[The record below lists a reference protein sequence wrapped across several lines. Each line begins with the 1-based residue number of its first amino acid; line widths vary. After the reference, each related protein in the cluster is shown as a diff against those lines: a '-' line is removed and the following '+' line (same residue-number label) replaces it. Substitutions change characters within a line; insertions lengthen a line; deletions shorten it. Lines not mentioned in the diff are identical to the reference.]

1 MVMVQISEVSKRYG
15 EVVALSRFDMTVKRG
30 SISGFVGPN
39 GAGKSTTIRIITG
52 LTRPDNGSAWV
63 FGKNPYDN
71 TDVKERIGFVSEHD
85 DLYSW
90 ATVWETVKMFAKLMS
105 PNEKAVDEQ
114 VKDAIDSVA
123 MSKFKERKI
132 STLSKGMKQRTKIA
146 AALVH
151 NPEFLVLDEPL
162 GGLDP
167 LGRRTMMNLLRRLNR
182 ETGVS
187 VLISSHVLEELEEL
201 VDRVT
206 LIHRGQTLA
215 EGSPERIR
223 GLLYQYPHEIVFK
236 AQDIHA
242 RQIAGGLIE
251 VDGLVRALHVTE
263 SESGVTEC
271 RVVTPKPE
279 EFYNELTKIAVE
291 TKSPVFSID
300 TVSESVERLFEYLVA
315 GV

>member
-1 MVMVQISEVSKRYG
+1 MVMVQISGVSKRYG

-52 LTRPDNGSAWV
+52 LAKPDSGSAWV
-63 FGKNPYDN
+63 FGKTPYDN
-71 TDVKERIGFVSEHD
+71 REVKERIGFVSEHD

-90 ATVWETVKMFAKLMS
+90 ATVWETIRMFARLMN
-105 PNEKAVDEQ
+105 PEKKVVDGE
-114 VKDAIDSVA
+114 VKEAIDAVA
-123 MSKFKERKI
+123 MAKFQERRV

-151 NPEFLVLDEPL
+151 RPEFLVLDEPL

-167 LGRRTMMNLLRRLNR
+167 LGRRTMMSLLRQLNK
-182 ETGVS
+182 EHGVS

-215 EGSPERIR
+215 EGSPNRIR

-236 AQDIHA
+236 AENRHA
-242 RQIAGGLIE
+242 REIASGLIE
-251 VDGLVRALHVTE
+251 IDGLIRALHVADSEEMTE
-263 SESGVTEC
+263 F

-279 EFYNELTKIAVE
+279 EFYDELTKIAVK
-291 TKSPVFSID
+291 TKSPILSLD
-300 TVSESVERLFEYLVA
+300 TVSESVERLFEYLVT

>member
-1 MVMVQISEVSKRYG
+1 MVMVKISEVSKRYG

-52 LTRPDNGSAWV
+52 LAKPDGGSAWI

-71 TDVKERIGFVSEHD
+71 REVKERIGFVSEHN

-90 ATVWETVKMFAKLMS
+90 ATVWETVKMFARLMN
-105 PNEKAVDEQ
+105 PEKKVVDDQ
-114 VKDAIDSVA
+114 VKEAIGLVA
-123 MSKFKERKI
+123 MTKFRERKV
-132 STLSKGMKQRTKIA
+132 STLSKGMRQRTKIA
-146 AALVH
+146 TALVH
-151 NPEFLVLDEPL
+151 RPEFLVLDEPL

-167 LGRRTMMNLLRRLNR
+167 LGRRTVMNLLRRLNK
-182 ETGVS
+182 EDGVS

-215 EGSPERIR
+215 EGSPKRIR

-236 AQDIHA
+236 AQNDHA
-242 RQIAGGLIE
+242 REIASGLIE
-251 VDGLVRALHVTE
+251 IDGLVRALHVTE
-263 SESGVTEC
+263 SEKELTEF
-271 RVVTPKPE
+271 RVMTPKPE
-279 EFYNELTKIAVE
+279 EFYDELTKIAVK
-291 TKSPVFSID
+291 TKSPILSLD
-300 TVSESVERLFEYLVA
+300 TISESVERLFEYLVT